1 MTGVRATVV
10 GSGPN
15 GLAAAIVLARAGC
28 AVTVREAATT
38 IGGGLRSAP
47 LTKPG
52 FIHDV
57 CASVMPL
64 GALSP
69 FLRSLPLADHG
80 LVWTTPPVALAHPF
94 DDGTAA
100 ILEQSLIA
108 TSQRLGA
115 DGAAYRALM
124 QPFLG
129 AIDKL
134 VPEILAPLHVP
145 RHPLLLA
152 RFGMRGIQSA
162 EHLSRARFRGEHAR
176 ALLGGTAGHAVVR
189 LDRSPSAAFALV
201 LLVAAHAV
209 GWPFVQGGSQALAN
223 ALVSLLRTLGGTLI
237 TDAPV
242 HSLDELD
249 AADIVMLDLT
259 PPQVLTLAGHRLP
272 AAYASALRRY
282 RFGPGVFKVDW
293 ALSGPVPWTSPD
305 ARRSGVLHLGGR
317 IDEIAAAEADVWN
330 GRHPERPFVILAQPT
345 VFDSRRAPSGSHAL
359 WAYCHV
365 PNGSPFDMTSRIE
378 NQIERFA
385 PGFRDLVIGRHA
397 MAPAAMEAHDAN
409 LIGGEIGGGENSL
422 AQLFFRPVARRVPYA
437 TPLRGVYLCSASTPP
452 GGAIHGM
459 CGYHAAHAALRA
471 LRLGSSRIGP
481 VSTRPKARA

>member
-28 AVTVREAATT
+28 AVTVREAAPTV
-38 IGGGLRSAP
+38 GGGLRSAP

-52 FIHDV
+52 FVHDV

-80 LVWTTPPVALAHPF
+80 LAWTTPPVALAHPF
-94 DDGTAA
+94 DDGSAA
-100 ILEQSLIA
+100 VLEQSLIT
-108 TSQRLGA
+108 TSERLGA
-115 DGAAYRALM
+115 DCAAYRALM
-124 QPFLG
+124 QPLLG
-129 AIDKL
+129 PIDKL
-134 VPEILAPLHVP
+134 LPEILAPLHVP

-152 RFGMRGIQSA
+152 RFGMHGIRSA
-162 EHLSRARFRGEHAR
+162 EHVGRARFRGEYAR
-176 ALLGGTAGHAVVR
+176 ALLGGTAAHAVVR
-189 LDRSPSAAFALV
+189 LDQSPSAAFALV

-209 GWPFVQGGSQALAN
+209 GWPFVRGGSQGLAD
-223 ALVSLLRTLGGTLI
+223 ALVSYLRTLGGTVI
-237 TDAPV
+237 VDAPV
-242 HSLDELD
+242 RSLDELETP
-249 AADIVMLDLT
+249 DIVMLDLT
-259 PPQVLTLAGHRLP
+259 PPQVLALAGHRLP

-293 ALSGPVPWTSPD
+293 ALSAPVPWTATD

-317 IDEIAAAEADVWN
+317 IDEIAAAEADVWE

-345 VFDSRRAPSGSHAL
+345 VFDSGRAPPGSHTL

-365 PNGSPFDMTSRIE
+365 PNGSAFDMTSRIE

-397 MAPAAMEAHDAN
+397 MAPAAMQAHDAN

-422 AQLFFRPVARRVPYA
+422 AQLFFRPVARRIPYA
-437 TPLRGVYLCSASTPP
+437 TPLRGVYICSASTPP

-459 CGYHAAHAALRA
+459 GGYHAAKAALRA
-471 LRLGSSRIGP
+471 LRLTPSPIGP
-481 VSTRPKARA
+481 EHRGEWG